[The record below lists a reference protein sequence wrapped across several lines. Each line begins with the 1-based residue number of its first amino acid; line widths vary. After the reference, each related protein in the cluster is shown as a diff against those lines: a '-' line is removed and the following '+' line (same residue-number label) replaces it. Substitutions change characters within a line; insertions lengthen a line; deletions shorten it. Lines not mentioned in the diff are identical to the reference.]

1 MGKIKKQ
8 FYRFI
13 WELNDFSRT
22 GLCLFLGG
30 AVYAIGWRLGWG
42 WELSF
47 LCSWIVAVTAYLVLL
62 YIAIFTADA
71 QMTRERISQ
80 VDPTRWFLLIVLTL
94 VTFLGLVSVAVILT
108 AVGQRSALH
117 ARLLLSLSVMA
128 VILSWLLLHTAYG
141 QHYARLYYEDTDRHG
156 RPFPEGLR
164 RGFVFPGTPEPTYGD
179 FLYVSFAIGLTYAM
193 SDVNVT
199 DEVQR
204 RTVLIH
210 SIISFFFYSTVL
222 GVVLNAI
229 VTWQSFL
236 AGTNL

>member
-1 MGKIKKQ
+1 MGKIISRLYK
-8 FYRFI
+8 FV
-13 WELNDFSRT
+13 WELNDPKRA
-22 GLCLFLGG
+22 GLCLPLALMMYGLGW
-30 AVYAIGWRLGWG
+30 WRGWG

-47 LCSWIVAVTAYLVLL
+47 LAGWIVALWAYLVLL
-62 YIAIFTADA
+62 GLVVFTADA
-71 QMTRERISQ
+71 QRTRERISQ

-94 VTFLGLVSVAVILT
+94 VTLLGNLSVGVILT
-108 AVGQRSALH
+108 AVGHRTALH
-117 ARLLLSLSVMA
+117 ARLFLSLSVVA

-156 RPFPEGLR
+156 RPFPGGLR
-164 RGFVFPGTPEPTYGD
+164 RGFEFPGTPEPTYED
-179 FLYVSFAIGLTYAM
+179 FLYVSFAVGLTYAM

-199 DEVQR
+199 NEIQR

-229 VTWQSFL
+229 VTS
-236 AGTNL
+236 

>member
-1 MGKIKKQ
+1 MGKIRGQIYKI
-8 FYRFI
+8 I
-13 WELNDFSRT
+13 WELNDPKRT
-22 GLCLFLGG
+22 GLCLLLGG
-30 AVYAIGWRLGWG
+30 AMYALSWRRQWG

-47 LCSWIVAVTAYLVLL
+47 LCGWIVALTAYLVLL
-62 YIAIFTADA
+62 YIVIFTADA
-71 QMTRERISQ
+71 QRTRERISQ
-80 VDPTRWFLLIVLTL
+80 VDPTRLFLLIVLTL
-94 VTFLGLVSVAVILT
+94 VTLLGNMSVAVILT

-117 ARLLLSLSVMA
+117 TRLFLSLSVVA

-141 QHYARLYYEDTDRHG
+141 QHYARLYYEDTDSHG

-164 RGFVFPGTPEPTYGD
+164 RGFVFPGTPEPTYED

-199 DEVQR
+199 NEVQR
-204 RTVLIH
+204 RTVLLH

-229 VTWQSFL
+229 VTS
-236 AGTNL
+236 